1 MLPSFIF
8 CQYLSD
14 KNIPQPLLLQLF
26 SYFLILSAI
35 IGKECLFNSLYM
47 RKNAGWFWQSAW
59 RASDVHLE
67 MTSHAV
73 GFCIEGT
80 CTVGHRLNHT

>member
-26 SYFLILSAI
+26 SYFLIISAI
-35 IGKECLFNSLYM
+35 IGKECLAYSTAYICVKMQVDSGNLPGGHQM
-47 RKNAGWFWQSAW
+47 
-59 RASDVHLE
+59 
-67 MTSHAV
+67 
-73 GFCIEGT
+73 
-80 CTVGHRLNHT
+80 CT